1 MTTGLMWTT
10 LSMFYPNMNSLFL
23 SIKNRNE
30 TEGKILSTQLKKF
43 PCPSKYLISVQQRW
57 YSAMQ
62 FFSRIV
68 SSWSFYER
76 VSCVLLPQPIRPP
89 LHSPTDSGESP
100 SPRDHVVWCSEEM
113 RGRVKLLE
121 ILLLEQKCVSGRGG
135 ESNQVSIAISRTWFV
150 LCAQESWGQKFDHT
164 SNHSHWA

>member
-1 MTTGLMWTT
+1 
-10 LSMFYPNMNSLFL
+10 
-23 SIKNRNE
+23 
-30 TEGKILSTQLKKF
+30 
-43 PCPSKYLISVQQRW
+43 
-57 YSAMQ
+57 MQ

-76 VSCVLLPQPIRPP
+76 DSCVLLPQPIRPP

-121 ILLLEQKCVSGRGG
+121 ILLLEQKCVVREGVGG
-135 ESNQVSIAISRTWFV
+135 SRTRCRLLSLRYGLYFV
-150 LCAQESWGQKFDHT
+150 LRNAGVKNLARVNGASKQS
-164 SNHSHWA
+164 